1 MDKKGNCSQCNK
13 EFSRKHLSP
22 IINDLVRHK
31 TAFRKVFEK
40 NENPKFCK
48 ACKNKWLDLGKI
60 KSDKVKEFIENMTS
74 LNKKETS
81 IDDNEKNDTGNQNDK
96 KLHGIKQNV
105 SDTDLAV
112 SGPSGMQNNA
122 SEVTSAINDH
132 LQAGENLDQD
142 SFLHAQKERD
152 HWYQLWINGFCS
164 SETGDEYLSKMEEYA
179 KKWKES
185 EKKMKEINP
194 KYEPLV

>member
-81 IDDNEKNDTGNQNDK
+81 IDDDEKNDTGNQ
-96 KLHGIKQNV
+96 IKMTRNSMV
-105 SDTDLAV
+105 L
-112 SGPSGMQNNA
+112 
-122 SEVTSAINDH
+122 
-132 LQAGENLDQD
+132 
-142 SFLHAQKERD
+142 
-152 HWYQLWINGFCS
+152 
-164 SETGDEYLSKMEEYA
+164 
-179 KKWKES
+179 
-185 EKKMKEINP
+185 KKMFLTQICRTMLLK
-194 KYEPLV
+194 